1 VRLLLDN
8 NLSPRLAPLLI
19 DHDVKHV
26 REIGLAAAPDEDVL
40 AQAARD
46 ARVLVSAD
54 SDFGRLLAASQALSP
69 SVVLLRRQDGRRA
82 KDIARLLNANLV
94 AVVEELAMGAVVVI
108 GTEDIRVRM
117 LPILAGG

>member
-1 VRLLLDN
+1 MRLLLDN
-8 NLSPRLAPLLI
+8 NLSPRLLPLLV

-26 REIGLAAAPDEDVL
+26 REIGLAAAPDDDVL

-82 KDIARLLNANLV
+82 EDIARLLNANLV
-94 AVVEELAMGAVVVI
+94 VVIDELAAGAIVVI

-117 LPILAGG
+117 LPILAG